1 MVMNRRGFE
10 MQFHWI
16 FVLIA
21 GAIILFFFFSVVQK
35 QRTISEERLS
45 ITLSTDIDA
54 VFSSAVESRGT
65 SQVLTVP
72 ESGIAFSCS
81 DVCDCNF
88 WIGKKSTQFKDKIIF
103 APGLLNGGK
112 AVAWSLDWKIPFR
125 AANFLFL
132 MNPADRYF
140 FVMDQSSSR
149 SHDLFARLNRSLPS
163 DVPLSMISPDELP
176 SIVASEGL
184 RYRFVFLDVPLSSP
198 FGLQEGFKTI
208 DVSAVYVNSV
218 DKAVTFYSKDKKSFS
233 FSADSSLFL
242 GDPGIFAA
250 VFADDKDMFECGMKK
265 AFSRLSAVS
274 SILRSRASSLESD
287 MSGVNRSDCVYSAP
301 NMEYL
306 AEISASAGV
315 LSDSSSFVADTDKFN
330 VIAGAVDSLDGLNS
344 NLVQQSCPGIY

>member
-1 MVMNRRGFE
+1 MVMNRKGFE
-10 MQFHWI
+10 MQFQWI

-35 QRTISEERLS
+35 QRSISEDRLS

-65 SQVLTVP
+65 SQQLTVP
-72 ESGIAFSCS
+72 ESRIAFSCS

-103 APGLLNGGK
+103 APGMLNAGK

-132 MNPADRYF
+132 MNPEDKYF
-140 FVMDQSSSR
+140 FVIDTSNSR
-149 SHDLFARLNRSLPS
+149 SRDLFTRLNRSLPS
-163 DVPLSMISPDELP
+163 DVPLAVISPGEIPDIVP
-176 SIVASEGL
+176 SGGF
-184 RYRFVFLDVPLSSP
+184 RYRFVFLDVPSSSP
-198 FGLQEGFKTI
+198 FGLQEDFKSI
-208 DVSAVYVNSV
+208 DVSVVYVNSV
-218 DKAVTFYSKDKKSFS
+218 EKAVTFYSKDKKSIS

-265 AFSRLSAVS
+265 AFSRLSIVS
-274 SILRSRASSLESD
+274 SVLRSRASSLESD
-287 MSGVNRSDCVYSAP
+287 MSSANRPDCVYSAP
-301 NMEYL
+301 NMDYL
-306 AEISASAGV
+306 ADISGSAGV
-315 LSDSSSFVADTDKFN
+315 LSDSSSFVDDKDKFA
-330 VIAGAVDSLDGLNS
+330 VIAGAVDNLDGLNS

>member
-1 MVMNRRGFE
+1 MNRKGFE

-35 QRTISEERLS
+35 QRSISEERLS

-54 VFSSAVESRGT
+54 IFSSAVESRGT
-65 SQVLTVP
+65 SQLLTVP
-72 ESGIAFSCS
+72 GSGIAFSCS

-88 WIGKKSTQFKDKIIF
+88 WIGKKSTQFRDKIIF

-112 AVAWSLDWKIPFR
+112 ALAWSLDWKIPFR

-132 MNPADRYF
+132 MNPADNYF
-140 FVMDQSSSR
+140 FVIDSSDSR
-149 SHDLFARLNRSLPS
+149 SRDLFARLNRSLPS
-163 DVPLSMISPDELP
+163 DVPLSIISPQQVSGIVP
-176 SIVASEGL
+176 SAGL

-198 FGLQEGFKTI
+198 FGLQEGFKSI

-218 DKAVTFYSKDKKSFS
+218 EKAVTFYLKDKNRLS

-265 AFSRLSAVS
+265 AFFRLSVVS
-274 SILRSRASSLESD
+274 SVLHSRAESIEGA
-287 MSGVNRSDCVYSAP
+287 MSAVNRPDCVYSAP
-301 NMEYL
+301 NMDYL
-306 AEISASAGV
+306 ADISDSAKV
-315 LSDSSSFVADTDKFN
+315 LSDSSSFVEDKDKVN
-330 VIAGAVDSLDGLNS
+330 VIAGAVDRLDGLNS

>member
-1 MVMNRRGFE
+1 MNRRGFE

-35 QRTISEERLS
+35 QRSISEERLS

-65 SQVLTVP
+65 SQQLTVP

-140 FVMDQSSSR
+140 FVMDSSNSR
-149 SHDLFARLNRSLPS
+149 SRDLFARLNRSLPS
-163 DVPLSMISPDELP
+163 DVPLSVISPDDIP
-176 SIVASEGL
+176 NIAPSEGL
-184 RYRFVFLDVPLSSP
+184 RYRFVFLDAPSSSP
-198 FGLQEGFKTI
+198 FGLQESFKNI
-208 DVSAVYVNSV
+208 DVSVVYVNSV
-218 DKAVTFYSKDKKSFS
+218 DKAVTFYLKDKNHLS

-265 AFSRLSAVS
+265 AFGRLSVVS
-274 SILRSRASSLESD
+274 SVLRSRASSLESE
-287 MSGVNRSDCVYSAP
+287 MSSLNRPDCVYSAP
-301 NMEYL
+301 NMDYL
-306 AEISASAGV
+306 ADMSDSAKV
-315 LSDSSSFVADTDKFN
+315 LSDSSSFVDDRDKFA
-330 VIAGAVDSLDGLNS
+330 VIAGAVDSLDGLNA
-344 NLVQQSCPGIY
+344 NLVQQSCPWIY